1 MNGVGLEFNHLFGY
15 GVLDAGA
22 MVALAK
28 KWKTVPPRYHC
39 EAGSVLE
46 TQWVYFHSLYDS
58 ISRARHPQEG
68 GEKRHLVLPFRFLSV
83 HKLTIACKIEGLNQ
97 ITIGGWG
104 RSIDQVAYP
113 IFFLSYFSL
122 FVSTSPISFHFSR
135 GIHRALKPLFEKRIN
150 TPIFLFQGS
159 DERSIDLVENK
170 DWCLRGDRVRCQLSG
185 TRTGRHFRERYAAWR
200 FGTVS
205 NLPHGYQVIN
215 FELSSFGFIITN
227 RSNEFISFQIDDSE
241 PENKRRRPQR
251 RFHEMAFHD
260 HSYLGRVSSR
270 ELVVGGIERFEEE
283 SSSFSP
289 FFSLSL
295 VRKSS
300 ISNILSIKFRPG
312 ELQYSNTSTRMDQ
325 RVDPDA
331 ARHQRA
337 ALHRASGSGST
348 FEIGDREESARGTI
362 VGYVTNKTTK
372 KTLDTFISRDV
383 HASTSLIV

>member
-58 ISRARHPQEG
+58 ISRARHPQES

-83 HKLTIACKIEGLNQ
+83 HELTIACKIEGLNQ
-97 ITIGGWG
+97 ITIGGRG

-122 FVSTSPISFHFSR
+122 FVPTSPISFHFSR

-260 HSYLGRVSSR
+260 YSYLGRVSSR

-289 FFSLSL
+289 FFPLSLSWENRVFQISYRL
-295 VRKSS
+295 NFVQVSFNTQTPQHGWIREWTLMLHGTREPPYTGLPAADPHSKLAIVKKAHEERSS
-300 ISNILSIKFRPG
+300 A
-312 ELQYSNTSTRMDQ
+312 M
-325 RVDPDA
+325 
-331 ARHQRA
+331 
-337 ALHRASGSGST
+337 
-348 FEIGDREESARGTI
+348 
-362 VGYVTNKTTK
+362 
-372 KTLDTFISRDV
+372 
-383 HASTSLIV
+383 